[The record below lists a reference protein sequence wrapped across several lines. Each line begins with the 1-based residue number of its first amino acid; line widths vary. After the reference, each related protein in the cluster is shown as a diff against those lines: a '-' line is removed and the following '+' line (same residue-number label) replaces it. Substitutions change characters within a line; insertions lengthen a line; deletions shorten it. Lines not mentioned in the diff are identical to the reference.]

1 MNTSHFLAG
10 LVVATG
16 ILATPAIAS
25 DEFLRFDGAIGVI
38 TVGGIANGAPV
49 LNTVRGIPPGGRPW
63 VLREFKAKVKA
74 DASISA
80 RGEGLLLGGSD
91 NIGLIGGVRQ
101 VALTL
106 TCQGPNGTFTSFNSD
121 PADLDANGNFEI
133 KGMLSAAPSNPC
145 TAPVLLVRNATGG
158 TLGSW
163 FAAGILRD
171 QKDD

>member
-63 VLREFKAKVKA
+63 VLREFKAKVSEAIAAAERGEAVTITKYGKAVVDLVPTKAKKAKFDFAAA
-74 DASISA
+74 DAYLK
-80 RGEGLLLGGSD
+80 EHGLDKIEVDLWPPEFDNPAYSRKVLGLED
-91 NIGLIGGVRQ
+91 
-101 VALTL
+101 
-106 TCQGPNGTFTSFNSD
+106 
-121 PADLDANGNFEI
+121 
-133 KGMLSAAPSNPC
+133 
-145 TAPVLLVRNATGG
+145 
-158 TLGSW
+158 
-163 FAAGILRD
+163 
-171 QKDD
+171 